1 MVDHNIST
9 IALERITLSKEEF
22 VGIFPIL
29 STQLIKLTDIDD
41 MYGGTTFETGFNAS
55 EETFR
60 RSTNGGIKFTYMEN
74 LPAMIEDRGI
84 VMEYCRTVTLLE
96 DSKIFVSF
104 GTFYANKVILGEIVK
119 ISDLPIWSDR
129 EYCLKSVN
137 ISSTSLKFIKDLSE
151 EIQLAA
157 VRHCSYALY
166 KLYSLGIPVSEEVQF
181 EAIKWHGIVIET
193 MLDLGIPVSEEMLI
207 VAVKSFH
214 VIRHLLERNMILSEK
229 VQLSAVTHNGMSLEY
244 LLKYKVKVSDEVK
257 IAAIK
262 NTPYLAILDLID
274 YNIYITE
281 EMQLA
286 AIEAVRVDEKHIWM
300 FDSIIRDIIRRM
312 LCLSQKVQLAIVRK
326 HRHGIIILKKELMD
340 VSKEVKDAAIYW

>member
-9 IALERITLSKEEF
+9 IALKRITLSKEEF
-22 VGIFPIL
+22 EGIFPIL
-29 STQLIKLTDIDD
+29 STQLIKLTDDEDISA
-41 MYGGTTFETGFNAS
+41 GIKLKTGFNAS

-60 RSTNGGIKFTYMEN
+60 LSTNGGIKFTYMEN

-181 EAIKWHGIVIET
+181 EAIKWHGRVIEM

-207 VAVKSFH
+207 VAVNSFH
-214 VIRHLLERNMILSEK
+214 VIELLLERNMILSEK
-229 VQLSAVTHNGMSLEY
+229 VQLSAVKSNGMNLEY

-262 NTPYLAILDLID
+262 KTPFLVILDLIN

-286 AIEAVRVDEKHIWM
+286 AIEAISVDGSDIQI
-300 FDSIIRDIIRRM
+300 FDTMIRCIIQRM
-312 LCLSQKVQLAIVRK
+312 RCLSQKVQLAIVRK
-326 HRHGIIILKKELMD
+326 HRRGITILKEELMD